1 MHKDTPA
8 LLSEWGH
15 SDGLG
20 SCTTTEMLQSTTRAW
35 LLPRRTSFYVGPWH
49 KEGWMYGKEPARSF
63 CMKTA
68 TEKSIGLLRSFV
80 GNYHILAN
88 FSNCSNSENQHYPH
102 FFLHHC
108 IYKSSTSHSY
118 GTEYFKI
125 QVDKLLTSNHFQIFH
140 FYFKNGTLLP

>member
-1 MHKDTPA
+1 MDWGAAP
-8 LLSEWGH
+8 LLRCSKAQHGH
-15 SDGLG
+15 G
-20 SCTTTEMLQSTTRAW
+20 SYPGGPHSMLD
-35 LLPRRTSFYVGPWH
+35 VPWH

-108 IYKSSTSHSY
+108 IYRSSTSHSY

-125 QVDKLLTSNHFQIFH
+125 QVDKLLTYNHFQIFH